1 MDLVG
6 MLDEVGPVPQPLAL
20 RVQTE
25 DHAACAMLCATWYI
39 YASTLN
45 RETYG
50 ISRQTR
56 ELKSHSK
63 MQNYRNNIFMFRFK
77 VNHSF

>member
-1 MDLVG
+1 MSLGVDLVG

-56 ELKSHSK
+56 ELKSRSK
-63 MQNYRNNIFMFRFK
+63 IQIIYLCLDLK
-77 VNHSF
+77 